1 MQHGVTY
8 CLHYPRAKKQCAE
21 CPKGKACG
29 VMSDYGPLLI
39 ILMIIIKATVRTGQV
54 VVRRQRNTLI
64 KMTQRMQKQAS
75 QMRMQEDPYTRPGI
89 RLSCTLSASV

>member
-1 MQHGVTY
+1 
-8 CLHYPRAKKQCAE
+8 
-21 CPKGKACG
+21 
-29 VMSDYGPLLI
+29 MSDYGPLLI